1 MMCILSDFYLKFLK
15 ENSTPSPEK
24 PILTL
29 TKEAYQ
35 KNMRF
40 LEKNGPRL

>member
-1 MMCILSDFYLKFLK
+1 MCALSDFYLRFLK
-15 ENSTPSPEK
+15 ENSTPHPEK

-35 KNMRF
+35 KLMKF